1 MFNDAGKQKTRGL
14 TRGFV
19 SFFKWDMV
27 DSNHRLLPCQGSAL
41 NQLS

>member
-1 MFNDAGKQKTRGL
+1 MRKLMETKKTPQIALRSL
-14 TRGFV
+14 
-19 SFFKWDMV
+19 KLWDMV